1 MTLFFYQKSLRFFF
15 CCICFLRAR
24 WLGVKSTKGHSPVK
38 ALETSV
44 LGDACIIIIFSIDTL
59 MIQKYPSHPRQ
70 PIKTCSAVPLLVDVD
85 NWQAT
90 VDRVGYKIR
99 SGIIPQYLLHYASV
113 CSTPCPCVIIV
124 VKGLLLKRGRDY

>member
-1 MTLFFYQKSLRFFF
+1 M
-15 CCICFLRAR
+15 
-24 WLGVKSTKGHSPVK
+24 K
-38 ALETSV
+38 ALGTSV
-44 LGDACIIIIFSIDTL
+44 FGHACIFIIFLIDAL
-59 MIQKYPSHPRQ
+59 MIQNYPFHPRQ

-85 NWQAT
+85 HWQAT

-124 VKGLLLKRGRDY
+124 VKGLLLK

>member
-1 MTLFFYQKSLRFFF
+1 M
-15 CCICFLRAR
+15 
-24 WLGVKSTKGHSPVK
+24 KGS
-38 ALETSV
+38 ETT
-44 LGDACIIIIFSIDTL
+44 GDACIIIILLTDTL
-59 MIQKYPSHPRQ
+59 MIQKSTSHPQ

>member
-1 MTLFFYQKSLRFFF
+1 M
-15 CCICFLRAR
+15 
-24 WLGVKSTKGHSPVK
+24 KG
-38 ALETSV
+38 LETT
-44 LGDACIIIIFSIDTL
+44 GDACIIIILLIDAL
-59 MIQKYPSHPRQ
+59 MIQKYASHPHQ
-70 PIKTCSAVPLLVDVD
+70 PIKTCSAFPLLVDID

-113 CSTPCPCVIIV
+113 CSAPCPCVIIV